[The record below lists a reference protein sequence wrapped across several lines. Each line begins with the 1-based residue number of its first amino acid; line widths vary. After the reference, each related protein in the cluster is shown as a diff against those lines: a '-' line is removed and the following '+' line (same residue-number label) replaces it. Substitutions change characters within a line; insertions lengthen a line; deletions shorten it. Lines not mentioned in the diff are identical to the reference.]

1 MSKDSRYPNIIP
13 DIIAGIVNGIVI
25 VVSAMALGALIFTG
39 ELSSYLPQGIGILL
53 FGSLI
58 FALFSAITATVP
70 PFIIS
75 APQDIPIAILALMA
89 TTIVSTTESSWS
101 SQQQYEFIFVTIGL
115 TSILMGLFFYILGK
129 FKLGKLVRYIPF
141 PVVGGFLA
149 GTGWL
154 IVEFSFSMMT
164 DIDPTINNLSTFFTS
179 EMLIRWVPGAGF
191 AIALLIIYRY
201 ASHYLLMPTVLTIGV
216 GLFYIVAFFN
226 GLSVSELESDGYLLG
241 PFPEGSLFSGLPLKH
256 LPKFEWNLFWVTLP
270 AIGTMMVLNAISVL
284 FKYCGL
290 ELVIKQDVDMDR
302 ELKLTGFSNIIAGIG
317 GTPPGYLTLSE
328 TSMAYNIGARSRINS
343 IVVVLLCAFT
353 LFFGADVLSF
363 FPKVILGG
371 LILNLGLSFLEEW
384 LFDTWTKL
392 KRNDYFV
399 IVIILIVIAAVGF
412 LEGIMIG
419 LLMSIVLFVLSYSKV
434 DVVKHELT
442 GTTFH
447 SNVERS
453 EYLKRIIADHGEQI
467 SILPLQGFIFFG
479 TANRLLDRVNERVEN
494 KEASHLKYLIFD
506 FRQVSGLDS
515 STINSF
521 NKLRIMAKNHHFK
534 VIFCSLNKDMTY
546 QLRAGGI
553 LPDRGGVFIEFDDL
567 DHGLERCE
575 DELIEQYKNLDEELS
590 DSKKADFFKDQFP
603 GIVEFFEEKEVA
615 SDTAI
620 IEQGKDPGGI
630 YFIESGRITV
640 RLDIGL
646 GEGIRLKSLGAGT
659 VVGEVSLY
667 LGSKA
672 SASVLTKTDCV
683 IYFLSKDN
691 FQKLNLESP
700 GKAAELHTYI
710 VKLLSD
716 RLAKSNATIQALM
729 R

>member
-1 MSKDSRYPNIIP
+1 MTEDSKYSNILP
-13 DIIAGIVNGIVI
+13 SLIAGLVNGII
-25 VVSAMALGALIFTG
+25 FVVSAMALGALIFTG

-58 FALFSAITATVP
+58 FALFSAVTASYP
-70 PFIIS
+70 IIIS

-89 TTIVSTTESSWS
+89 TTIVSTSGSSWS
-101 SQQQYEFIFVTIGL
+101 AQEQYEFIFVTIGL
-115 TSILMGLFFYILGK
+115 TSVLVGLFFYILGK
-129 FKLGKLVRYIPF
+129 FKLGKLVRFIPF

-154 IVEFSFSMMT
+154 IVQFSFSMMT
-164 DIDPTINNLSTFFTS
+164 DVDPTINNLSAFFTS
-179 EMLIRWVPGAGF
+179 DMLIRWVPGAIF
-191 AIALLIIYRY
+191 AIVLLILHRY
-201 ASHYLLMPTVLTIGV
+201 ISHYLLMPTVLTIGI
-216 GLFYIVAFFN
+216 GLFYIVSFFN
-226 GLSVSELESDGYLLG
+226 GVSVSELESGGYLLG
-241 PFPEGSLFSGLPLKH
+241 PFPEEGLFTGLPLKY
-256 LPKFEWNLFWVTLP
+256 LSGFDWNLFWFTLP
-270 AIGTMMVLNAISVL
+270 AIGTMMVLSTISVL
-284 FKYCGL
+284 FNYSGL
-290 ELVIKQDVDMDR
+290 ELIIKQDVDLDR
-302 ELKLTGFSNIIAGIG
+302 ELKMTGFSNILAGLG
-317 GTPPGYLTLSE
+317 GAPPGYLTLSV
-328 TSMAYNIGARSRINS
+328 TSMAYDIGARSRLSS
-343 IVVVLLCAFT
+343 IVVVLLCGFT
-353 LFFGADVLSF
+353 LFFGADVLSI

-371 LILNLGLSFLEEW
+371 LLLNLGLSFLEEW
-384 LFDTWTKL
+384 LYDTWEKL
-392 KRNDYFV
+392 SRNDYFV
-399 IVIILIVIAAVGF
+399 IVLILVVIAAVGF
-412 LEGIMIG
+412 LEGIVIG

-434 DVVKHELT
+434 EVVKHELT

-479 TANRLLDRVNERVEN
+479 TANRLLDRVNERVE
-494 KEASHLKYLIFD
+494 KEGSSHLKYMIFD
-506 FRQVSGLDS
+506 FRQVTGLDS

-521 NKLRIMAKNHHFK
+521 IKLRIMAKNHGFR
-534 VIFCSLNKDMTY
+534 VVFCNLNHDMTN
-546 QLRAGGI
+546 QLSAGGL
-553 LPDRGGVFIEFDDL
+553 LPEEGGVFVKFDDL
-567 DHGLERCE
+567 DHGLEWCE
-575 DELIEQYKNLDEELS
+575 DELIEQYKKLDKELP
-590 DSKKADFFKDQFP
+590 DSEKADSFKDQFP
-603 GIVEFFEEKEVA
+603 GIAEFFEEKKVA
-615 SDTAI
+615 GDTAI

-640 RLDIGL
+640 RLGT
-646 GEGIRLKSLGAGT
+646 GSAKGIRLKSLGAGT

-672 SASVLTKTDCV
+672 SASVLTETDCV

>member
-1 MSKDSRYPNIIP
+1 MAENSKYSNILP
-13 DIIAGIVNGIVI
+13 SLIAGFVNGII
-25 VVSAMALGALIFTG
+25 FVVSAMALGALIFTG

-58 FALFSAITATVP
+58 FALFSAVTASYP
-70 PFIIS
+70 IIIS
-75 APQDIPIAILALMA
+75 APQDIPIAILALMT
-89 TTIVSTTESSWS
+89 TTIVATSGSGWS
-101 SQQQYEFIFVTIGL
+101 SQEQYEFIFVTIGL
-115 TSILMGLFFYILGK
+115 SSILVGLFFYILGK
-129 FKLGKLVRYIPF
+129 FKLGKLVRFIPF

-154 IVEFSFSMMT
+154 IVQFSFSMMT
-164 DIDPTINNLSTFFTS
+164 DIDPTINNLPTFFTS
-179 EMLIRWVPGAGF
+179 EMLIRWVPGAVF
-191 AIALLIIYRY
+191 AIALLIIYHY
-201 ASHYLLMPTVLTIGV
+201 ISHYLLLPSVLTIGI
-216 GLFYIVAFFN
+216 GLFYLVVLFN
-226 GLSVSELESDGYLLG
+226 GVSVSELESGGYLLG
-241 PFPEGSLFSGLPLKH
+241 PFPEESLFTGLPLKH
-256 LPKFEWNLFWVTLP
+256 LSGFDWNLFWVTLP
-270 AIGTMMVLNAISVL
+270 AIGTIMILNAISVL
-284 FKYCGL
+284 FNYSGL
-290 ELVIKQDVDMDR
+290 ELIIKKDVDLDQ
-302 ELKLTGFSNIIAGIG
+302 ELKLTGLSNILAGLG

-328 TSMAYNIGARSRINS
+328 TSMAYNIGARSRLSS
-343 IVVVLLCAFT
+343 IVVALLCAFT
-353 LFFGADVLSF
+353 LFFGANVLSI

-384 LFDTWTKL
+384 LYDTWAKL
-392 KRNDYFV
+392 TRNDYFV
-399 IVIILIVIAAVGF
+399 IVLILFVIAAVGF
-412 LEGIMIG
+412 LEGIVIG

-434 DVVKHELT
+434 EVVKHELT

-453 EYLKRIIADHGEQI
+453 EYLKQIIADHGEQI

-479 TANRLLDRVNERVEN
+479 TANRLLDRVNDRIEN
-494 KEASHLKYLIFD
+494 KETSNLKYLIFD
-506 FRQVSGLDS
+506 FRHVTGLDS

-521 NKLRIMAKNHHFK
+521 NKLRIMAKNHGFR
-534 VIFCSLNKDMTY
+534 VVFCSLNQDMTN
-546 QLRAGGI
+546 QLKVGGL
-553 LPDRGGVFIEFDDL
+553 LPDEEGVFVEVDDL

-575 DELIEQYKNLDEELS
+575 DELIEQYKKSDEELS
-590 DSKKADFFKDQFP
+590 NSKKADSFKDKFP
-603 GIVEFFEEKEVA
+603 GMTEFFEEKKVVGN
-615 SDTAI
+615 TAI

-640 RLDIGL
+640 RLDIGS
-646 GEGIRLKSLGAGT
+646 GEGIRLKSLGSGT

-683 IYFLSKDN
+683 IYFLSKEN

-700 GKAAELHTYI
+700 GKAADLHTYI

>member
-1 MSKDSRYPNIIP
+1 MAENSKYSNILP
-13 DIIAGIVNGIVI
+13 SLIAGFVNGII
-25 VVSAMALGALIFTG
+25 FVVSAMALGALIFTG

-58 FALFSAITATVP
+58 FALFSAVTASYP
-70 PFIIS
+70 IIIS
-75 APQDIPIAILALMA
+75 APQDIPIAILALMT
-89 TTIVSTTESSWS
+89 TTIVATSGSGWS
-101 SQQQYEFIFVTIGL
+101 SQEQYEFIFVTIGL
-115 TSILMGLFFYILGK
+115 SSVLVGLFFYILGK
-129 FKLGKLVRYIPF
+129 FKLGKLVRFIPF

-154 IVEFSFSMMT
+154 IVQFSFSMMT
-164 DIDPTINNLSTFFTS
+164 DVDPTINNLSTFFTP
-179 EMLIRWVPGAGF
+179 EMLIRWVPGAVF
-191 AIALLIIYRY
+191 AVALLIIYHY
-201 ASHYLLMPTVLTIGV
+201 ISHYLLMPAVLTIGI
-216 GLFYIVAFFN
+216 GLFYVVAFFN
-226 GLSVSELESDGYLLG
+226 GVSVSELESGGYLLG
-241 PFPEGSLFSGLPLKH
+241 PFPEEGLFTGLPGQYLST
-256 LPKFEWNLFWVTLP
+256 FDWNLFWVTLP
-270 AIGTMMVLNAISVL
+270 AIGTMMILNAISVL
-284 FKYCGL
+284 FNYSGL
-290 ELVIKQDVDMDR
+290 ELIIKQDVDLDR
-302 ELKLTGFSNIIAGIG
+302 ELKMTGFSNMLAGLG

-328 TSMAYNIGARSRINS
+328 TSMAYNIGARSRLSS
-343 IVVVLLCAFT
+343 IVVALLCAFT
-353 LFFGADVLSF
+353 LFFGANVLSI

-371 LILNLGLSFLEEW
+371 LLLNLGLSFLEEW
-384 LFDTWTKL
+384 LYDTWEKL
-392 KRNDYFV
+392 TRNDYFV
-399 IVIILIVIAAVGF
+399 IVIILFVIAAVGF
-412 LEGIMIG
+412 LEGIVIG

-434 DVVKHELT
+434 EVVKHELS

-453 EYLKRIIADHGEQI
+453 EYLKRIIADHGEKI

-479 TANRLLDRVNERVEN
+479 TANRLLDKVKERVEN
-494 KEASHLKYLIFD
+494 EEASHLKYLIFD
-506 FRQVSGLDS
+506 FRHVTGLDS

-521 NKLRIMAKNHHFK
+521 NKLRIMAKNHGFK
-534 VIFCSLNKDMTY
+534 VVFCSLNQDMTN
-546 QLRAGGI
+546 QLRTGGL
-553 LPDRGGVFIEFDDL
+553 LPDEGGVFVEFDDL

-575 DELIEQYKNLDEELS
+575 DELIEQYKKSYEELS
-590 DSKKADFFKDQFP
+590 DSKKADSFKDKFP
-603 GIVEFFEEKEVA
+603 GISEFFEEKKVVGN
-615 SDTAI
+615 TAI

-640 RLDIGL
+640 RLDIGS

-710 VKLLSD
+710 IKLLSD

>member
-1 MSKDSRYPNIIP
+1 MAEDSKYSNILP
-13 DIIAGIVNGIVI
+13 SLIAGLVNGII
-25 VVSAMALGALIFTG
+25 FVVSAMALGSLIFTG

-58 FALFSAITATVP
+58 FALFSAATASYP
-70 PFIIS
+70 IIIS
-75 APQDIPIAILALMA
+75 APQDIPIAILALMT
-89 TTIVSTTESSWS
+89 TTIVATSGSGWS
-101 SQQQYEFIFVTIGL
+101 SQEQYEFIFVTIGL
-115 TSILMGLFFYILGK
+115 SSILVGLFFYILGK
-129 FKLGKLVRYIPF
+129 FKLGKLVRFIPF

-154 IVEFSFSMMT
+154 IVQFSFSMMT
-164 DIDPTINNLSTFFTS
+164 DVDPTINNLSTFFTP
-179 EMLIRWVPGAGF
+179 EMLIRWVPGAVF
-191 AIALLIIYRY
+191 AVALLIIYHY
-201 ASHYLLMPTVLTIGV
+201 ISHYLLMPAVLTIGI
-216 GLFYIVAFFN
+216 GLFYVVAFFN
-226 GLSVSELESDGYLLG
+226 GVSVSELESGGYLLG
-241 PFPEGSLFSGLPLKH
+241 PFPEEGLFTGLPGQYLST
-256 LPKFEWNLFWVTLP
+256 FDWNLFWVTLP
-270 AIGTMMVLNAISVL
+270 AIGTMMILNAISVL
-284 FKYCGL
+284 FNYSGL
-290 ELVIKQDVDMDR
+290 ELIIKQDVDLDR
-302 ELKLTGFSNIIAGIG
+302 ELKMTGFSNMLAGLG

-328 TSMAYNIGARSRINS
+328 TSMAYNIGARSRLSS
-343 IVVVLLCAFT
+343 IVVALLCAFT
-353 LFFGADVLSF
+353 LFFGANVLSI

-371 LILNLGLSFLEEW
+371 LLLNLGLSFLEEW
-384 LFDTWTKL
+384 LYDTWEKL
-392 KRNDYFV
+392 TRNDYFV
-399 IVIILIVIAAVGF
+399 IVIILFVIAAVGF
-412 LEGIMIG
+412 LEGIVIG

-434 DVVKHELT
+434 EVVKHELS

-479 TANRLLDRVNERVEN
+479 TANRLLDKVKERVEN
-494 KEASHLKYLIFD
+494 EEASHLKYLIFD
-506 FRQVSGLDS
+506 FRHVTGLDS

-521 NKLRIMAKNHHFK
+521 NKLRIMAKNHGFK
-534 VIFCSLNKDMTY
+534 VVFCSLNQDMTN
-546 QLRAGGI
+546 QLRTGGL
-553 LPDRGGVFIEFDDL
+553 LPDEGGVFVEFDDL

-575 DELIEQYKNLDEELS
+575 DELIEQYKRLDEELP
-590 DSKKADFFKDQFP
+590 DSKKADSFKDQFP
-603 GIVEFFEEKEVA
+603 GIAEFFEEKIVA
-615 SDTAI
+615 GNTAI

-630 YFIESGRITV
+630 YFIDSGRITV
-640 RLDIGL
+640 RLDIGT

-716 RLAKSNATIQALM
+716 RLAKSNVTIQALM

>member
-1 MSKDSRYPNIIP
+1 MTEDSKYSNILP
-13 DIIAGIVNGIVI
+13 SLIAGLVNGII
-25 VVSAMALGALIFTG
+25 FVVSAMALGALIFTG

-58 FALFSAITATVP
+58 FALFSAVTASYP
-70 PFIIS
+70 IIIS

-89 TTIVSTTESSWS
+89 TTIVATSGSSWS
-101 SQQQYEFIFVTIGL
+101 AQEQYEFIFVTIGL
-115 TSILMGLFFYILGK
+115 TSVLVGLFFYILGK
-129 FKLGKLVRYIPF
+129 FKLGKLVRFIPF

-154 IVEFSFSMMT
+154 IVQFSFSMMT
-164 DIDPTINNLSTFFTS
+164 DVDPTINNLSAFFTS
-179 EMLIRWVPGAGF
+179 DMLIRWVPGAVF
-191 AIALLIIYRY
+191 AIVLLILHRY
-201 ASHYLLMPTVLTIGV
+201 ISHYLLMPTVLTIGI
-216 GLFYIVAFFN
+216 GLFYIVSFFN
-226 GLSVSELESDGYLLG
+226 GVSVSELESGGYLLG
-241 PFPEGSLFSGLPLKH
+241 PFPEEGLFTGLPLKY
-256 LPKFEWNLFWVTLP
+256 LSGFDWNLFWVTLP
-270 AIGTMMVLNAISVL
+270 AIGTMMVLSTISVL
-284 FKYCGL
+284 FNYSGL
-290 ELVIKQDVDMDR
+290 ELIIKQDVDLDR
-302 ELKLTGFSNIIAGIG
+302 ELKMTGFSNILAGLG
-317 GTPPGYLTLSE
+317 GAPPGYLTLSV
-328 TSMAYNIGARSRINS
+328 TSMAYDIGARSRLSS
-343 IVVVLLCAFT
+343 IVVVLVCGFT
-353 LFFGADVLSF
+353 LFFGADVLSI

-371 LILNLGLSFLEEW
+371 LLLNLGLSFLEEW
-384 LFDTWTKL
+384 LYDTWEKL
-392 KRNDYFV
+392 SRNDYFV
-399 IVIILIVIAAVGF
+399 IILILVVIAAVGF
-412 LEGIMIG
+412 LEGIVIG

-434 DVVKHELT
+434 EVVKHELT

-479 TANRLLDRVNERVEN
+479 TANRLLDRVNERVE
-494 KEASHLKYLIFD
+494 KEGSSHLKYLIFD
-506 FRQVSGLDS
+506 FRQVTGLDS

-521 NKLRIMAKNHHFK
+521 IKLRIMAKNHGFR
-534 VIFCSLNKDMTY
+534 VVFCNLNQDMTN
-546 QLRAGGI
+546 QLRAGGL
-553 LPDRGGVFIEFDDL
+553 LPEEGGVFVEFDDL
-567 DHGLERCE
+567 DHGLEWCE
-575 DELIEQYKNLDEELS
+575 DELIEQYKKLDKELS
-590 DSKKADFFKDQFP
+590 DSEKADSFKDQFP
-603 GIVEFFEEKEVA
+603 GIVEFFEEKKVA
-615 SDTAI
+615 GDTAI

-640 RLDIGL
+640 RLGT
-646 GEGIRLKSLGAGT
+646 GSAKGIRLKSLGAGT

-672 SASVLTKTDCV
+672 SASVLTETDCV

>member
-1 MSKDSRYPNIIP
+1 MTKDSKYSNILP
-13 DIIAGIVNGIVI
+13 SLIAGLVNGII
-25 VVSAMALGALIFTG
+25 FVVSAMALGALIFTG

-58 FALFSAITATVP
+58 FALFSAVTASYP
-70 PFIIS
+70 IIIS

-89 TTIVSTTESSWS
+89 TTIVATSGSSWS
-101 SQQQYEFIFVTIGL
+101 AQEQYEFIFVTIGL
-115 TSILMGLFFYILGK
+115 TSVLVGLFFYILGK
-129 FKLGKLVRYIPF
+129 FKLGKLVRFIPF

-154 IVEFSFSMMT
+154 IVQFSFSMMT
-164 DIDPTINNLSTFFTS
+164 DVDPTINNLSAFFTS
-179 EMLIRWVPGAGF
+179 DMLIRWVPGAVF
-191 AIALLIIYRY
+191 AIVLLILHRY
-201 ASHYLLMPTVLTIGV
+201 ISHYLLMPTVLTIGI
-216 GLFYIVAFFN
+216 GLFYIVSFFN
-226 GLSVSELESDGYLLG
+226 GVSVSELESGGYLLG
-241 PFPEGSLFSGLPLKH
+241 PFPEEGLFTGLPLKY
-256 LPKFEWNLFWVTLP
+256 LSGFDWNLFWVTLP
-270 AIGTMMVLNAISVL
+270 AIGTMMVLSTISVL
-284 FKYCGL
+284 FNYSGL
-290 ELVIKQDVDMDR
+290 ELIIKQDVDLDR
-302 ELKLTGFSNIIAGIG
+302 ELKMTGFSNILAGLG
-317 GTPPGYLTLSE
+317 GAPPGYLTLSV
-328 TSMAYNIGARSRINS
+328 TSMAYDIGARSRLSS

-353 LFFGADVLSF
+353 LFFGADVLSI

-371 LILNLGLSFLEEW
+371 LLLNLGLSFLEEW
-384 LFDTWTKL
+384 LYDTWEKL
-392 KRNDYFV
+392 SRNDYFV
-399 IVIILIVIAAVGF
+399 IVLILVVIAAVGF
-412 LEGIMIG
+412 LEGIVIG

-434 DVVKHELT
+434 EVVKHELT

-479 TANRLLDRVNERVEN
+479 TANRLLDRVNERVE
-494 KEASHLKYLIFD
+494 KEGSSHLKYMIFD
-506 FRQVSGLDS
+506 FRQVTGLDS

-521 NKLRIMAKNHHFK
+521 IKLRIMAKNHGFR
-534 VIFCSLNKDMTY
+534 VVFCNLNQDMTN
-546 QLRAGGI
+546 QLRAGGL
-553 LPDRGGVFIEFDDL
+553 LPEEGGVFVEFDDL
-567 DHGLERCE
+567 DHGLEWCE
-575 DELIEQYKNLDEELS
+575 DELIEQYKKLDKELP
-590 DSKKADFFKDQFP
+590 DSEKADSFKDQFP
-603 GIVEFFEEKEVA
+603 GIAEFFEEKKVA
-615 SDTAI
+615 GDTAI

-640 RLDIGL
+640 RLDTGSTK
-646 GEGIRLKSLGAGT
+646 GIRLKSLGAGT

-672 SASVLTKTDCV
+672 SASVLTETDCV

>member
-1 MSKDSRYPNIIP
+1 MAEDSKYSNILP
-13 DIIAGIVNGIVI
+13 SLIAGLVNGII
-25 VVSAMALGALIFTG
+25 FVVSAMALGALIFTG

-58 FALFSAITATVP
+58 FALFSAVTASYP
-70 PFIIS
+70 IIIS

-89 TTIVSTTESSWS
+89 TTIVSTSGSSWS
-101 SQQQYEFIFVTIGL
+101 AQEQYEFIFVTIGL
-115 TSILMGLFFYILGK
+115 TSVLVGLFFYILGK
-129 FKLGKLVRYIPF
+129 FKLGKLVRFIPF

-154 IVEFSFSMMT
+154 IVQFSFSMMT
-164 DIDPTINNLSTFFTS
+164 DVDPTINNLSAFFTS
-179 EMLIRWVPGAGF
+179 DMLIRWVPGAIF
-191 AIALLIIYRY
+191 AIVLLILHRY
-201 ASHYLLMPTVLTIGV
+201 ISHYLLMPTVLTIGI
-216 GLFYIVAFFN
+216 GLFYIVSFFN
-226 GLSVSELESDGYLLG
+226 GVSVSELESGGYLLG
-241 PFPEGSLFSGLPLKH
+241 PFPEEGLFTGLPLKY
-256 LPKFEWNLFWVTLP
+256 LSGFDWNLFWFTLP
-270 AIGTMMVLNAISVL
+270 AIGTMMVLSTISVL
-284 FKYCGL
+284 FNYSGL
-290 ELVIKQDVDMDR
+290 ELIIKQDVDLDR
-302 ELKLTGFSNIIAGIG
+302 ELKMTGFSNILAGLG
-317 GTPPGYLTLSE
+317 GAPPGYLTLSV
-328 TSMAYNIGARSRINS
+328 TSMAYDIGARSRLSS
-343 IVVVLLCAFT
+343 IVVVLLCGFT
-353 LFFGADVLSF
+353 LFFGADVLSI

-371 LILNLGLSFLEEW
+371 LLLNLGLSFLEEW
-384 LFDTWTKL
+384 LYDTWEKL
-392 KRNDYFV
+392 SRNDYFV
-399 IVIILIVIAAVGF
+399 IVLILVVIAAVGF
-412 LEGIMIG
+412 LEGIVIG

-434 DVVKHELT
+434 EVVKHELT

-479 TANRLLDRVNERVEN
+479 TANRLLDRVNERVE
-494 KEASHLKYLIFD
+494 KEGSSHLKYMIFD
-506 FRQVSGLDS
+506 FRQVTGLDS

-521 NKLRIMAKNHHFK
+521 IKLRIMAKNHGFR
-534 VIFCSLNKDMTY
+534 VVFCNLNQDMTN
-546 QLRAGGI
+546 QLRAGGL
-553 LPDRGGVFIEFDDL
+553 LPEEGGVFVKFDDL
-567 DHGLERCE
+567 DHGLEWCE
-575 DELIEQYKNLDEELS
+575 DELIEQYKKLDKELP
-590 DSKKADFFKDQFP
+590 DSEKADSFKDQFP
-603 GIVEFFEEKEVA
+603 GIAEFFEEKKVA
-615 SDTAI
+615 GDTAI

-640 RLDIGL
+640 RLGT
-646 GEGIRLKSLGAGT
+646 GSAKGIRLKSLGAGT

-672 SASVLTKTDCV
+672 SASVLTETDCV

>member
-1 MSKDSRYPNIIP
+1 MAEDSKYSTILPSL
-13 DIIAGIVNGIVI
+13 IAGLVNGII
-25 VVSAMALGALIFTG
+25 FVVSAMALGSLIFTG

-58 FALFSAITATVP
+58 FALFSAVTASYP
-70 PFIIS
+70 IIIS
-75 APQDIPIAILALMA
+75 APQDIPIAILALMT
-89 TTIVSTTESSWS
+89 TTIVATSGSGWS
-101 SQQQYEFIFVTIGL
+101 SQEQYEFIFVTIGL
-115 TSILMGLFFYILGK
+115 SSILVGLFFYILGK
-129 FKLGKLVRYIPF
+129 FKLGKLVRFIPF

-154 IVEFSFSMMT
+154 IVQFSFSMMT
-164 DIDPTINNLSTFFTS
+164 DVDPTINNLSTFFTP
-179 EMLIRWVPGAGF
+179 EMLIRWVPGAVF
-191 AIALLIIYRY
+191 AVALLIIYHY
-201 ASHYLLMPTVLTIGV
+201 ISHYLLMPAVLTIGI
-216 GLFYIVAFFN
+216 GLFYVVAFFN
-226 GLSVSELESDGYLLG
+226 GVSVSELESGGYLLG
-241 PFPEGSLFSGLPLKH
+241 PFPEEGLFTGLPGQYLST
-256 LPKFEWNLFWVTLP
+256 FDWNLFWVTLP
-270 AIGTMMVLNAISVL
+270 AIGTMMILNAISVL
-284 FKYCGL
+284 FNYSGL
-290 ELVIKQDVDMDR
+290 ELIIKQDVDLDR
-302 ELKLTGFSNIIAGIG
+302 ELKMTGFSNMLAGLG

-328 TSMAYNIGARSRINS
+328 TSMAYNIGARSRLSS

-353 LFFGADVLSF
+353 LFFGANVLSI

-371 LILNLGLSFLEEW
+371 LLLNLGLSFLEEW
-384 LFDTWTKL
+384 LYDTWEKL
-392 KRNDYFV
+392 TRNDYFV
-399 IVIILIVIAAVGF
+399 IVIILFVIAAVGF
-412 LEGIMIG
+412 LEGIVIG

-434 DVVKHELT
+434 EVVKHELS

-453 EYLKRIIADHGEQI
+453 EYLKRIIADHGEKI

-479 TANRLLDRVNERVEN
+479 TANRLLDKVKERVEN
-494 KEASHLKYLIFD
+494 EEASHLKYLIFD
-506 FRQVSGLDS
+506 FRHVTGLDS

-521 NKLRIMAKNHHFK
+521 NKLRIMAKNHGFK
-534 VIFCSLNKDMTY
+534 VVFCSLNQDMTN
-546 QLRAGGI
+546 QLRTGGL
-553 LPDRGGVFIEFDDL
+553 LPDEGGVFVEFDDL

-575 DELIEQYKNLDEELS
+575 DELIEQYKRLDEELP
-590 DSKKADFFKDQFP
+590 DSKKADSFKDQFP
-603 GIVEFFEEKEVA
+603 GIAEFFEEKIV
-615 SDTAI
+615 DGNTFI

-630 YFIESGRITV
+630 YFIDSGRITV
-640 RLDIGL
+640 RLDIGT

-710 VKLLSD
+710 IKLLSD

>member
-1 MSKDSRYPNIIP
+1 MAEDSKYSNILP
-13 DIIAGIVNGIVI
+13 SLIAGLVNGII
-25 VVSAMALGALIFTG
+25 FVVSAMALGSLIFTG

-58 FALFSAITATVP
+58 FALFSAVTASYP
-70 PFIIS
+70 IIIS
-75 APQDIPIAILALMA
+75 APQDIPIAILALMT
-89 TTIVSTTESSWS
+89 TTIVATSGSGWS
-101 SQQQYEFIFVTIGL
+101 SQEQYEFIFVTIGL
-115 TSILMGLFFYILGK
+115 TSVLVGLFFYILGK
-129 FKLGKLVRYIPF
+129 FKLGKLVRFIPF

-154 IVEFSFSMMT
+154 IVQFSFSMMT
-164 DIDPTINNLSTFFTS
+164 DVDPTINNLSTFFTP
-179 EMLIRWVPGAGF
+179 EMLIRWVPGAVF
-191 AIALLIIYRY
+191 AVALLIIYHY
-201 ASHYLLMPTVLTIGV
+201 ISHYLLMPAVLTIGI
-216 GLFYIVAFFN
+216 GLFYVVAFFN
-226 GLSVSELESDGYLLG
+226 GVSVSELESGGYLLG
-241 PFPEGSLFSGLPLKH
+241 PFPEEGLFTGLPVQYLST
-256 LPKFEWNLFWVTLP
+256 FDWNLFWVTLP
-270 AIGTMMVLNAISVL
+270 AIGTMMILNAISVL
-284 FKYCGL
+284 FNYSGL
-290 ELVIKQDVDMDR
+290 ELIIKQDVDLDR
-302 ELKLTGFSNIIAGIG
+302 ELKMTGFSNMLAGLG

-328 TSMAYNIGARSRINS
+328 TSMAYNIGARSRLSS
-343 IVVVLLCAFT
+343 IVVALLCAFT
-353 LFFGADVLSF
+353 LFFGANVLSI

-371 LILNLGLSFLEEW
+371 LLLNLGLSFLEEW
-384 LFDTWTKL
+384 LYDTWEKL
-392 KRNDYFV
+392 TRNDYFV
-399 IVIILIVIAAVGF
+399 IVIILFVIAAVGF
-412 LEGIMIG
+412 LEGIVIG

-434 DVVKHELT
+434 EVVKHELS

-453 EYLKRIIADHGEQI
+453 EYLKRIIADHGEKI

-479 TANRLLDRVNERVEN
+479 TANRLLDKVKERLENE
-494 KEASHLKYLIFD
+494 EASHLKYLIFD
-506 FRQVSGLDS
+506 FRHVTGLDS

-521 NKLRIMAKNHHFK
+521 NKLRIMAKNHGFK
-534 VIFCSLNKDMTY
+534 VVFCSLNQDMTN
-546 QLRAGGI
+546 QLRTGGL
-553 LPDRGGVFIEFDDL
+553 LPDEGGVFVEFDDL

-575 DELIEQYKNLDEELS
+575 DELIEQYKRLDEELP
-590 DSKKADFFKDQFP
+590 DSKKADSFKDQFP
-603 GIVEFFEEKEVA
+603 GIAEFFEEKIV
-615 SDTAI
+615 DGNTFI

-630 YFIESGRITV
+630 YFIDSGRITV
-640 RLDIGL
+640 RLDIGT

-710 VKLLSD
+710 IKLLSD